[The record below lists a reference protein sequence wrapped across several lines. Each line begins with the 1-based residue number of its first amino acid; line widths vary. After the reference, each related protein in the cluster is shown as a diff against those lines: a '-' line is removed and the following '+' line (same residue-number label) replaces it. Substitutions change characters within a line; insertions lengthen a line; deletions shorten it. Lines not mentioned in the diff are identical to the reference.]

1 MDYEKRVQELQTEKE
16 RMVTQ
21 YDIFDH
27 LLKVLRQKGLTLE
40 EMFDQIDLDK
50 NQFIEVD
57 EFHQTLE
64 CMGFLITEEQ
74 VFELMRQM
82 DENFDGR
89 ISYSELRAHIL
100 RLGFQLDKTLESRGR
115 GGPRAQATT
124 FMWRDK
130 GLELIIQALH
140 RKLAGR
146 TYEEYL
152 TGFDHDHDGHLT
164 PSEFR
169 QALLELREAQLGR
182 PQIERVLHVLLEAKR
197 AQPLVAIERL
207 ASFLRGYKGLDE
219 ESGQAGGGSALL
231 IDEDLFV
238 YIVERYDGFSRL
250 VEQFN
255 AVEERA

>member
-1 MDYEKRVQELQTEKE
+1 MLRAIQECIKRALPASEAFNRLDSGVGFLTLRDFQTALPLHFDLTLRQHEVSALFVEVDSDGDGVVKYAEWDAFYRMDYEKRVRELETEKE

-27 LLKVLRQKGLTLE
+27 LLKVLKQKGLTLE

-50 NQFIEVD
+50 NQFLEVD

-89 ISYSELRAHIL
+89 ISYTELRAHIL
-100 RLGFQLDKTLESRGR
+100 RLGFQLDKTLESRSR
-115 GGPRAQATT
+115 DGPATQVTT

-140 RKLAGR
+140 RKLGR
-146 TYEEYL
+146 QSYEDYL
-152 TGFDHDHDGHLT
+152 KAFDHDHDGHLT

-169 QALLELREAQLGR
+169 QALLSLREAQL
-182 PQIERVLHVLLEAKR
+182 AR
-197 AQPLVAIERL
+197 A
-207 ASFLRGYKGLDE
+207 
-219 ESGQAGGGSALL
+219 
-231 IDEDLFV
+231 
-238 YIVERYDGFSRL
+238 
-250 VEQFN
+250 
-255 AVEERA
+255 